1 MGVFDPVKNVIE
13 TVDKLNPLTGG
24 EQHDEQQTAEQ
35 PTAAEE
41 TRSAEEAEQVRV
53 ERAEEELEVGTTARR
68 AGSVGVHKTVE
79 TEQVHT
85 DVPLRREQARVER
98 VPVDQPTEDAAI
110 GEEVVRVPV
119 YEEETVVTKR
129 PVVKEEIQITK
140 ESQPDVEHIAENVRK
155 EHVDVDRQTQS
166 G

>member
-1 MGVFDPVKNVIE
+1 MGVFEPVKNVIE
-13 TVDKLNPLTGG
+13 AVDKLNPLTGG
-24 EQHDEQQTAEQ
+24 EQHDEQQTAE
-35 PTAAEE
+35 PAPAPAAK
-41 TRSAEEAEQVRV
+41 EAEQVRV
-53 ERAEEELEVGTTARR
+53 ARTEEELEVATTARQ
-68 AGSVGVHKTVE
+68 AGSVGVHKTVT

-85 DVPLRREQARVER
+85 DVPVRREQAHVER

-129 PVVKEEIQITK
+129 PVVKEEIRITK

-155 EHVDVDRQTQS
+155 EHVDVDHQPQS
-166 G
+166 D